1 MVEDRVKWV
10 WKSNK
15 WIVILLSYVLL
26 TFVMPIILNRFGL
39 LSDGSIHMPMPLVYL
54 GCLIVFARKD
64 RDPKW
69 YRPYVNVIGYFL
81 LMQLGGVAFGLTL
94 EKLSIFPKFALLNG
108 CMISSTLLLFDAMRH
123 STIFVKMQEASTGE
137 EDPAMVK
144 E

>member
-1 MVEDRVKWV
+1 MENKVKWI

-15 WIVILLSYVLL
+15 WILVLAGYLLL
-26 TFVMPIILNRFGL
+26 TFVMPIILNRFGI
-39 LSDGSIHMPMPLVYL
+39 LSDGDIHTPMPWVYL

-94 EKLSIFPKFALLNG
+94 EKLSIFPKYARLIG
-108 CMISSTLLLFDAMRH
+108 YMISSSLLLIDAMRN
-123 STIFVKMQEASTGE
+123 STIFVKEKEVVE
-137 EDPAMVK
+137 EPNPS
-144 E
+144 